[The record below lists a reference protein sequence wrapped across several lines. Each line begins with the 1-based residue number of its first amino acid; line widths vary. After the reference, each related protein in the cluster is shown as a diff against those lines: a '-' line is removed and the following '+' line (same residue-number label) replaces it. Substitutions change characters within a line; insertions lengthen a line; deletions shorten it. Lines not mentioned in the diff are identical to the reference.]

1 MHIKH
6 TFHIRG
12 PQPRVFFYREKL
24 KYPSFSTA
32 TLFPFQEHF
41 YVFIHGRIKITGK
54 KKNRHSPHPES
65 TLFNMQ
71 ILYVYEITTGF
82 SQLLFSYVWLFFA
95 ERDGFVQKVL
105 WERERD
111 LLCTETRGKKERG
124 NVCSG
129 WVCQK
134 MYGERE
140 IKVSRV
146 ERREEREVT
155 CPFWIFVAGK
165 DVEGSD
171 PLQTRAFPVEGHV
184 GFFWWRVGLPLDIFS
199 VHPPPLPIIL
209 FPFHVKILKW
219 HP

>member
-54 KKNRHSPHPES
+54 KKTVTVHTLNRHCSTCRYCMFTKSPRVSHNYY
-65 TLFNMQ
+65 F
-71 ILYVYEITTGF
+71 YRYDCF
-82 SQLLFSYVWLFFA
+82 LLNGIGLSKKCF
-95 ERDGFVQKVL
+95 
-105 WERERD
+105 EREREVY
-111 LLCTETRGKKERG
+111 CVQKQEVRKREVTCVRGGFVKK
-124 NVCSG
+124 C
-129 WVCQK
+129 
-134 MYGERE
+134 MERE

-155 CPFWIFVAGK
+155 CPF
-165 DVEGSD
+165 
-171 PLQTRAFPVEGHV
+171 
-184 GFFWWRVGLPLDIFS
+184 
-199 VHPPPLPIIL
+199 
-209 FPFHVKILKW
+209 
-219 HP
+219 

>member
-1 MHIKH
+1 M
-6 TFHIRG
+6 G
-12 PQPRVFFYREKL
+12 LY
-24 KYPSFSTA
+24 
-32 TLFPFQEHF
+32 
-41 YVFIHGRIKITGK
+41 K
-54 KKNRHSPHPES
+54 KC
-65 TLFNMQ
+65 F
-71 ILYVYEITTGF
+71 
-82 SQLLFSYVWLFFA
+82 
-95 ERDGFVQKVL
+95 
-105 WERERD
+105 ERERD

-155 CPFWIFVAGK
+155 CPFSIFVAGK

-184 GFFWWRVGLPLDIFS
+184 GFFFGEG
-199 VHPPPLPIIL
+199 
-209 FPFHVKILKW
+209 
-219 HP
+219 

>member
-54 KKNRHSPHPES
+54 KKPSQS
-65 TLFNMQ
+65 TPWIDIVQHADTVCLRNHNGF
-71 ILYVYEITTGF
+71 LTTIIFIRMIVFCWTGWVCTK
-82 SQLLFSYVWLFFA
+82 SAL
-95 ERDGFVQKVL
+95 R
-105 WERERD
+105 ERERD

-184 GFFWWRVGLPLDIFS
+184 GFFL
-199 VHPPPLPIIL
+199 
-209 FPFHVKILKW
+209 VKGRTSFGYI
-219 HP
+219 